1 MALIGGLRSIE
12 KKVTY
17 LVKNS
22 RIGVITM
29 LQLYGR
35 LLKRSK
41 YFGSKITIDVF
52 ELS

>member
-17 LVKNS
+17 LVKS
-22 RIGVITM
+22 SGISMITM

-35 LLKRSK
+35 LLKLSK
-41 YFGSKITIDVF
+41 YFGSGITIDVF
-52 ELS
+52 E